1 MTKGNLWFPLEPGP
15 LSLLAIPN
23 QGGWV
28 VLHGISM
35 DVLALFPK
43 LMVKSGHDA
52 GAAGATAAAATAT
65 AAAGSFTV
73 VVVK

>member
-15 LSLLAIPN
+15 LCLLAIPS

-43 LMVKSGHDA
+43 LTVKSGHDA
-52 GAAGATAAAATAT
+52 GAAAAATAT

>member
-1 MTKGNLWFPLEPGP
+1 MTKGNPWFPLEPGP
-15 LSLLAIPN
+15 LCLLAIPS

-35 DVLALFPK
+35 DALALFPK
-43 LMVKSGHDA
+43 LKSGHDA
-52 GAAGATAAAATAT
+52 GAAAAATAT

>member
-52 GAAGATAAAATAT
+52 GAAGAVPPPPLPPPLLLPAL
-65 AAAGSFTV
+65 
-73 VVVK
+73 